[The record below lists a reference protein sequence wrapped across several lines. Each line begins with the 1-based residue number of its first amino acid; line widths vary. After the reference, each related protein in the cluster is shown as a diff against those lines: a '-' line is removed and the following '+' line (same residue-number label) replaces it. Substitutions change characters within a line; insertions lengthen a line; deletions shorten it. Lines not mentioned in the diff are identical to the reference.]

1 MKECSPFLSGGSQWQ
16 VMLETLHVANHF
28 ISAGKGGRNALTH
41 HWTQQTESLNKEPL
55 LSPALGQRLRAEA
68 VEQRL
73 GGRGW
78 GAEAGRQ
85 RLGGRGWGAEAGGQG
100 LESRGGGGEAGEKRL
115 GGKGGGASGC
125 GAGGEGIGWGAG
137 V

>member
-68 VEQRL
+68 VEQRVWN
-73 GGRGW
+73 RGW
-78 GAEAGRQ
+78 GAEAGEQ
-85 RLGGRGWGAEAGGQG
+85 RRGGRRRERKDGEQRVRDRLRATEAAD
-100 LESRGGGGEAGEKRL
+100 ESPCEREQTT
-115 GGKGGGASGC
+115 
-125 GAGGEGIGWGAG
+125 
-137 V
+137 